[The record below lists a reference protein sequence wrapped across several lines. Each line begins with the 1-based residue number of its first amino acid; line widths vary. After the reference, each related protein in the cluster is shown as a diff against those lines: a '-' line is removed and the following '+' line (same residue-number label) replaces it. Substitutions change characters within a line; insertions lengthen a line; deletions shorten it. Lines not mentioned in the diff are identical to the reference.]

1 MNLIIIQARMG
12 SSRLPKKT
20 LMKIGDITL
29 LEWVILRL
37 KRVKNRKK
45 IVIATTKNSE
55 DLKIK
60 KIAKKHFVDFFQGD
74 EKNLLKRFFDVSKK
88 YNVKNIV
95 RICADNPFICPL
107 EVDLLIKDFVSSKY
121 KYSFNDRDYRN
132 FKFADGFGAEIFNI
146 TLLRYL
152 YDKVYAMNEKEHVT
166 LHLWNKSKYLS
177 PSLSNIPLKYRS
189 ISIDVNY
196 KKDFEKI
203 SYYVKKFKLNYMSK
217 TSEILRVFSK
227 DNFFKK

>member
-1 MNLIIIQARMG
+1 MG
-12 SSRLPKKT
+12 SSRLPQKT
-20 LMKIGDITL
+20 LMKIGDLTL
-29 LEWVILRL
+29 LEWIILRL
-37 KRVKNRKK
+37 KRVKNSKK
-45 IVIATTKNSE
+45 IVVATTKNPE

-88 YNVKNIV
+88 YNFKNIV

-107 EVDLLIKDFVSSKY
+107 EIDLLIKDFVSSKY

-132 FKFADGFGAEIFNI
+132 FKFADGFGGEIFNI

-152 YDKVYAMNEKEHVT
+152 YDKVYATNEKEHVT
-166 LHLWNKSKYLS
+166 LHLWNKNKFLS

-203 SYYVKKFKLNYMSK
+203 SYYVKKFNLNYQSK
-217 TSEILRVFSK
+217 TSEILKVFSK